1 MAGAGAWCRCRE
13 ETIVVDRPRTL
24 IIGLDGA
31 TLDLIRPWAQAGHL
45 PAFAKLIN
53 EGVQGTLL
61 AWPNLNSAASWTSMV
76 TGCTPGQHGI
86 YGFGSPSAQD
96 ATTWRPVS
104 AADRKRDPFWRLL
117 SATGRR
123 VGVINVPL
131 TYPAEAVNGFLLSG
145 SDASGIGR
153 SGLAHPAAILDEL
166 RKQGIKHILDVPNL
180 ARLSNREPRQAPLL
194 LQQMVDARSR
204 SILHLMRT
212 QPWDVLMAVFVA
224 TDRVQHHF
232 WPIPDLALDDPGWTP
247 IHHVYQQIDAFLH
260 DALTLVGEDTTVLVV
275 SDHGFGPPRPVL
287 HHVNALLA
295 QLGLVHFRGARPS
308 PASSTLKKLL
318 VWGRRWIPLQLQGSL
333 ARAFPGMHLRAM
345 SVSMMPSIDWS
356 RTQAF
361 IDPFAGQLH
370 INLQGRQPAGIVPP
384 QAYQPLRDRMRAIL
398 CELRDP
404 GSGLRVVQAVH
415 PREDVYHGP
424 YAHLAGDL
432 LIRWKEG
439 FPYRALSCEA
449 DGRQV
454 IVRAPNE
461 TPGEGRG
468 RGWSGTHR
476 PEGVFLARGP
486 RIKHGATIEGVT
498 VYDIAPTVLYLQ
510 NDPIPPDMDGQVLTD
525 IFN

>member
-1 MAGAGAWCRCRE
+1 M
-13 ETIVVDRPRTL
+13 

-45 PAFAKLIN
+45 PAFAKLIA

-61 AWPNLNSAASWTSMV
+61 AWPNMNSAAAWTSMV
-76 TGCTPGQHGI
+76 TGCNPGQHMI
-86 YGFGSPSAQD
+86 YGFGDVSAQD
-96 ATTWRPVS
+96 AATWRPFTR
-104 AADRKRDPFWRLL
+104 ADCKRDPFWRLL

-131 TYPAEAVNGFLLSG
+131 TYPAEAINGFMLSG

-166 RKQGIKHILDVPNL
+166 RKRGIQHILDVPNL
-180 ARLSNREPRQAPLL
+180 ARLSKRTPRQVPLP

-204 SILHLMRT
+204 SILHLMGT

-224 TDRVQHHF
+224 TDRVQHYF
-232 WPIPDLALDDPGWTP
+232 WPTADLGLEDPGWTP
-247 IHHVYQQIDAFLH
+247 IHHVYQQIDAFLD
-260 DALTLVGEDTTVLVV
+260 DALSLVGEDTTVLVV
-275 SDHGFGPPRPVL
+275 SDHGFGPQQPVL
-287 HHVNALLA
+287 HHLNALLA
-295 QLGLVHFRGARPS
+295 RLDLVHFRGGRLS
-308 PASSTLKKLL
+308 PESSTLKKLL
-318 VWGRRWIPLQLQGSL
+318 LWGRRWIPLQLQGPL
-333 ARAFPGMHLRAM
+333 ARAFAGLHLRA
-345 SVSMMPSIDWS
+345 VNDSMMLNIDWS
-356 RTQAF
+356 KTQAF
-361 IDPFAGQLH
+361 IDPLGGQLR
-370 INLQGRQPAGIVPP
+370 INLQGRQREGIVPP
-384 QAYQPLRDRMRAIL
+384 HAYQQLRDRLQRIMRQ
-398 CELRDP
+398 LREP
-404 GSGLRVVQAVH
+404 STGLQVAQAVH
-415 PREDVYHGP
+415 TREEVYHGP
-424 YAHLAGDL
+424 YAHLAEDL
-432 LIRWKEG
+432 LIRWKDG
-439 FPYRALSCEA
+439 LRYNALSYES

-510 NDPIPPDMDGQVLTD
+510 NHPIPPDMDGQVLMH
-525 IFN
+525 IFD